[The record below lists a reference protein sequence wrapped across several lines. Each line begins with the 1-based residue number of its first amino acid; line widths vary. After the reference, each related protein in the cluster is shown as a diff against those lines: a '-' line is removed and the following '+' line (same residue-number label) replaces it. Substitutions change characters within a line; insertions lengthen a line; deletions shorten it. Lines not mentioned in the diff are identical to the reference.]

1 MYMEMLFRLILKLGF
16 GFVVF
21 ILNYVVVVIVLWGCF
36 GLRGE
41 VYILVWLVGDLWNF
55 LLDGC
60 WFLWWRWWCRCFW
73 MLMMFLYD
81 FV

>member
-41 VYILVWLVGDLWNF
+41 VYILV
-55 LLDGC
+55 
-60 WFLWWRWWCRCFW
+60 
-73 MLMMFLYD
+73 
-81 FV
+81 